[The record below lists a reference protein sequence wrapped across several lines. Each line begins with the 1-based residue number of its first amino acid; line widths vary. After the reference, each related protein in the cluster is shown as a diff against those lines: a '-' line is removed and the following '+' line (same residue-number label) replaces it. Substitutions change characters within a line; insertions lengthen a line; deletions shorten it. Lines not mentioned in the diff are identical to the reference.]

1 MPGVSY
7 PKKGEIFKDAKGI
20 WAFYVFMPFTLALA
34 GKKSESLLFIVDYCH
49 FHPNIEING
58 VLNLVSPVVHSL
70 LAEKGEQSPT
80 LPFSEKNSEF
90 FAAQT
95 VKRLL
100 LCLFQNSKV
109 LFTVPRHGN
118 TIAKEWPQICQGMA
132 TETNLRPRIKI

>member
-20 WAFYVFMPFTLALA
+20 WAFYVFMLFTLALA

-90 FAAQT
+90 FCSSDCKKTAP
-95 VKRLL
+95 LP
-100 LCLFQNSKV
+100 FSK
-109 LFTVPRHGN
+109 LKGAFRCAKAWQHNRQGMATNLPRHGN
-118 TIAKEWPQICQGMA
+118 RENSEAQD
-132 TETNLRPRIKI
+132 